1 MKAGKV
7 MITISVMA
15 VLNVCA
21 ASFVNEHILLPSK
34 KLKLE
39 IPSEFPKPYY
49 LFYNNSIS
57 LEKFNLGK
65 KLFYDPILS
74 SDSST
79 SCASCHHPAE
89 AFADR
94 GHPLSEGVG
103 HRLGIRN
110 TPSLQNLIWKDNL
123 MWDGGINHIEF
134 QPLSPLTNKDE
145 MNENLE
151 NLLIKLRRN
160 PEYKAMFK
168 SAFEDTVINS
178 EMTLKSI
185 SIFLGLLIS
194 ANSDYDK
201 YVRKEKSFSQEQQR
215 GLNLFINKCSH
226 CHTPPLFTNN
236 TFELNGLPYAC
247 NTLDSGRARI
257 TGAPQDY
264 YKFKVP
270 SLRNVSVTSPWMHD
284 GRFNTLESVLDHYAD
299 LPSSTTS
306 GNPGLQSIGPI
317 SNDDKKDIIEF
328 LKTLTDTVFLQD
340 QRFTMDHE
348 LLKKN

>member
-1 MKAGKV
+1 VKAGKV
-7 MITISVMA
+7 LMTISMIA
-15 VLNVCA
+15 VFNVFA
-21 ASFVNEHILLPSK
+21 ASFVNERILLPSK
-34 KLKLE
+34 KLILE
-39 IPSEFPKPYY
+39 VPPEFPKPYY
-49 LFYNNSIS
+49 SFYNNSIS

-94 GHPLSEGVG
+94 GHPLSEGVS

-123 MWDGGINHIEF
+123 MWDGAINHIEF

-151 NLLIKLRRN
+151 NLLIKLQRN
-160 PEYKAMFK
+160 PEYKSMFK

-185 SIFLGLLIS
+185 SIFIGLLIS

-236 TFELNGLPYAC
+236 TFEKNGLPSEF
-247 NTLDSGRARI
+247 NKQDSGRARI
-257 TGAPQDY
+257 TGATEDY

-299 LPSSTTS
+299 LSSSTTAI
-306 GNPGLQSIGPI
+306 NPGLQSIGPLT
-317 SNDDKKDIIEF
+317 SEDKKDIIEF

-340 QRFTMDHE
+340 HRFIMDHDVP
-348 LLKKN
+348 KKN